1 MADLQDAG
9 WWGRFWHFISGG
21 SRLREGSTAYGSG
34 GYTTPG
40 GTAVT
45 TDTAL
50 KLSAVW
56 ACVRLRSQTI
66 ASLPL
71 HLRDSNSKI
80 AAGHDL
86 YGLLHD
92 APNADMCASEFW
104 EAMLAALDL
113 SGNAYAQIKR
123 NGGGKIIALDLLD
136 PERMNVARAKD
147 GSIGYHYDIGGGTR
161 RVFHEN
167 AVFHLR
173 GFTLDGLV
181 GLSPIRYAGE
191 VMGGQI
197 EANKAALHEFKNRLK
212 SGGFLEYEKGILQ
225 PEQRTKLR
233 EILKQHSAAEH
244 AGEFLI
250 LENGLKVS
258 GTDLRLN
265 PVDAQLLESRMFGIE
280 EICRAFGVPPQLIG
294 HTDKASSWA
303 SSLDAT
309 NMGFLTY
316 SLRPSLVRIEQT
328 ISRKLLSPA
337 ERKQYRPKFAVEGM
351 LRTDTAARAQF
362 YAQMLQNGVMSRND
376 VRRLEDLPPVDG
388 GDELTVQLNLTTIN
402 QIGQIGKV

>member
-1 MADLQDAG
+1 MADLQDVG
-9 WWGRFWHFISGG
+9 FWTRFWNRITGG
-21 SRLREGSTAYGSG
+21 GRLREGNTAHADNS
-34 GYTTPG
+34 YTTPG

-45 TDTAL
+45 TESAL

-71 HLRDSNSKI
+71 HLRDADSKI
-80 AAGHDL
+80 ASGHDL
-86 YGLLHD
+86 YSLLHD

-104 EAMLAALDL
+104 EAMLAGLDL
-113 SGNAYAQIKR
+113 GGNAYAEIQR
-123 NGGGKIIALDLLD
+123 NGSGKIIALGMMD
-136 PERMNVARAKD
+136 PERMDVVRAKD
-147 GSIGYHYDIGGGTR
+147 GSIAYHYDVGGSKR
-161 RVFHEN
+161 RVFHES
-167 AVFHLR
+167 AIFHLR
-173 GFTLDGLV
+173 GFTLDGLT

-258 GTDLRLN
+258 GADLRLN

-402 QIGQIGKV
+402 QIGKV

>member
-1 MADLQDAG
+1 MADLQDSG
-9 WWGRFWHFISGG
+9 FWGRFWSLLTGRV
-21 SRLREGSTAYGSG
+21 RLREGSTAYSGSAH
-34 GYTTPG
+34 TTPG
-40 GTAVT
+40 GTTVT
-45 TDTAL
+45 TETAL

-71 HLRDSNSKI
+71 HLRDSSSKI
-80 AAGHDL
+80 AGSHDL

-113 SGNAYAQIKR
+113 NGNAFAEIKR
-123 NGGGKIIALDLLD
+123 NSGGKIIALDMFD
-136 PERMNVARAKD
+136 PDRMDVVRAKD
-147 GSIGYHYDIGGGTR
+147 GSIAYHYDVGGSKR
-161 RVFHEN
+161 RVLHES

-173 GFTLDGLV
+173 GFTLDGLT
-181 GLSPIRYAGE
+181 GLSPLQYAGE

-197 EANKAALHEFKNRLK
+197 EANRAASHEFKNRLK
-212 SGGFLEYEKGILQ
+212 AGGFLEYEKGILQ
-225 PEQRTKLR
+225 KEQRDRLR
-233 EILKQHSAAEH
+233 EILKEHSAPER
-244 AGEFLI
+244 AGEFLV

-258 GTDLRLN
+258 TANLRLN

-328 ISRKLLSPA
+328 ISRKLLNAA
-337 ERKQYRPKFAVEGM
+337 ERRLYRPKFAVEGL

-376 VRRLEDLPPVDG
+376 VRRLEDLPPVEG

-402 QIGQIGKV
+402 QIGQINKV